1 MSEGSVFTCGR
12 DGFRLRATH
21 ENRQANLRHNG
32 SLRQE
37 LLRGLH
43 ALDLFQ
49 HLDSNLVTLELP
61 LPNLC
66 QRNGLM

>member
-1 MSEGSVFTCGR
+1 METGK
-12 DGFRLRATH
+12 D
-21 ENRQANLRHNG
+21 NLRHNG

-49 HLDSNLVTLELP
+49 HLDGNFLTLKFP

-66 QRNGLM
+66 QWNRSIQVVMWGQLVNFRTEEAV